1 MVPVRRGGIRAFS
14 MDVPKPLKR
23 IFSPVIRNRRDLTR
37 YLLLATASA
46 VGAALLVDVAQQL
59 IFFTD
64 WETAI
69 RSWVVTILVATV
81 IALPLLGSLG
91 YAHLNLWR
99 AQLQLELLS
108 RTDDLTGLPN
118 RRAVLSAFQRHNGF
132 DTALVLIDVDHFK
145 RINDT
150 HGHGVGD
157 ATLRQLAGVLA
168 EELNDLGVVG
178 RVGGEEFAIV
188 AWKQPSA
195 SLTQR
200 LDRLARRLSAL
211 PFVIDGV
218 AVPVTVS
225 AGVALCQGRDF
236 DTVYQEADHA
246 LYGAKHAGRNQI
258 RLAGTAGTSRAHG

>member
-1 MVPVRRGGIRAFS
+1 MVPDRRGGIRAFS

-188 AWKQPSA
+188 AWKQPST
-195 SLTQR
+195 SLAQR
-200 LDRLARRLSAL
+200 LDQLARRLSGQ
-211 PFVIDGV
+211 PFIIDGV

-258 RLAGTAGTSRAHG
+258 RLAGTAGTSRSRG